1 MNTGEKKF
9 YQKSP
14 KISSVLSRL
23 CGFAS
28 HFPLRRVCCVN
39 CLWPGSEMTNN
50 PDPLR
55 HTENQNVVETGQP
68 KACTT
73 SSDELGG
80 KEFWE
85 WCTGREYQC
94 HLRDII
100 SIWGWCWTGCEELGL
115 CSQNCLASCHV

>member
-1 MNTGEKKF
+1 MEILITVCIFSCVSDFAQKIEKKSIKHEHWGKKF
-9 YQKSP
+9 YRKSP

-39 CLWPGSEMTNN
+39 WLWPDSEMTNN

-73 SSDELGG
+73 FSDELGG

-85 WCTGREYQC
+85 WCTGRE
-94 HLRDII
+94 
-100 SIWGWCWTGCEELGL
+100 
-115 CSQNCLASCHV
+115 